1 MKQKVQFPLT
11 HTPPHRLTF
20 NFLWVFLKTYAYVCM
35 YIYYSKW
42 GFVQLDFI
50 IQQYRKINTRIGLSK
65 RTEKFVHYHF

>member
-11 HTPPHRLTF
+11 HPPPPHRLTF
-20 NFLWVFLKTYAYVCM
+20 NFLCVFLKAYVCM
-35 YIYYSKW
+35 YIYYNKW

-50 IQQYRKINTRIGLSK
+50 IQQYRKINTRTGLPK